1 MLTGILVYL
10 YFILQAVIV
19 FIVAIDDDSKWS
31 HDFFIKDVAGMFL
44 LALITLGIYQLSRCL
59 DTVQKWC
66 KIKILQRCK
75 NTMMFGF
82 ILIFALSLFGKLAAL
97 KMKTKPE
104 DSFVALATMPLI
116 IAVYFGF
123 CFSANRKFKPSLA
136 ADKSWTMISVIIS
149 SHAYFLYY
157 TIEKALT
164 VEEPMCTAVVLLQVF
179 ISLFGAGSTLDI
191 YIYLKEKFVDQNEEE
206 VSLESVKI
214 MPRELEM
221 KSQNA
226 EEKPIE
232 VIFIGPLSD
241 NEDSDF
247 DVDDNSLY
255 CEICHLGRYTRIP
268 RVLVLGGHIIC
279 EECFEK
285 LLRKDRERDV
295 SCQ

>member
-19 FIVAIDDDSKWS
+19 FLVSIDGDSKWS
-31 HDFFIKDVAGMFL
+31 HDFLIKDVAGMFL
-44 LALITLGIYQLSRCL
+44 LALITLGFYKLSCCL

-66 KIKILQRCK
+66 KIKPRQRCR

-82 ILIFALSLFGKLAAL
+82 ILIFSLSLFGKLAAL

-116 IAVYFGF
+116 IVVYFGF
-123 CFSANRKFKPSLA
+123 CFSANKKFKPSLA

-157 TIEKALT
+157 TIEKALKI
-164 VEEPMCTAVVLLQVF
+164 EEPMCTAVVLLQVF

-191 YIYLKEKFVDQNEEE
+191 YIYAEQKFVDYNEEE
-206 VSLESVKI
+206 VLLESVKI

-221 KSQNA
+221 KSQHA

-232 VIFIGPLSD
+232 VIFVGDS
-241 NEDSDF
+241 SDF
-247 DVDDNSLY
+247 EESNFDEDDIRSPF
-255 CEICHLGRYTRIP
+255 T
-268 RVLVLGGHIIC
+268 LVLSPIFH
-279 EECFEK
+279 F
-285 LLRKDRERDV
+285 
-295 SCQ
+295 